1 MVLCHAPITH
11 SAGSPDHQ
19 AGRLLWNLPVPW
31 PVELLFQELPLWI
44 AITYA
49 MGNRKWRGRKE
60 YQRPPKIKSFPSADS
75 ASEHRMVFCPRLPCS
90 SHPGL
95 ASLCPP
101 RSFSQFECQVL
112 GFLSLLLL
120 PWHPQEWVRE
130 LRARSFS
137 WPVPAKYFLG
147 TPNCILI
154 YKTCLRR
161 HFSQKYVQAV
171 FHPRSFTEVAVL
183 CQGVEILER
192 IEPGQ
197 DSMIGLDKY
206 IYLNH
211 MYWLPVTLQRLFHS
225 FPSFFPSFFL
235 LLSLT
240 PTSLSLPPSLSFPA
254 TPNPLNVK

>member
-75 ASEHRMVFCPRLPCS
+75 ASEHRTVFCPRLPCS

-183 CQGVEILER
+183 CQGVEISER

-211 MYWLPVTLQRLFHS
+211 MYWLPVPLQILFHS

-240 PTSLSLPPSLSFPA
+240 PTSLSLPPSLSLPA
-254 TPNPLNVK
+254 TLNPLNVK